1 MTDETEPMVMD
12 RRDLIAR
19 AVFLVGGAAALASL
33 EACAPARKQGPFF
46 DRARRR
52 LLDQIS
58 DVMIPATDT
67 PGALGAQ
74 VPAFIDSMMTNW
86 ASRERQSEFIAA
98 LDAIDARARS
108 LHNAAFTALT
118 AEQKLDVL
126 RRHDAE
132 GLAEDSPYR
141 QLKELTLLGYYSSE
155 IGATQE
161 LRYELVPGAWRAD
174 IPLTEVGRAWAF

>member
-1 MTDETEPMVMD
+1 MTDETSSMGID
-12 RRDLIAR
+12 RRALIAR
-19 AVFLVGGAAALASL
+19 AVFLVGGAAAIASL
-33 EACAPARKQGPFF
+33 EACAPARSEDPFF
-46 DRARRR
+46 DSARRA
-52 LLDQIS
+52 LLDDVA

-67 PGALGAQ
+67 PGALAAE

-86 ASRERQSEFIAA
+86 ASRERQAQFVAA
-98 LDAIDARARS
+98 LDAIDARAQS
-108 LHNAAFTALT
+108 AHGAGFTALT
-118 AEQKLDVL
+118 PEQKLDVL

-132 GLAEDSPYR
+132 SLAEDNPYR

-174 IPLTEVGRAWAF
+174 IPFAEVGRAWAF

>member
-1 MTDETEPMVMD
+1 MTNETGSMAVD
-12 RRDLIAR
+12 RRALIAR
-19 AVFLVGGAAALASL
+19 AVFLVGGATAIASL
-33 EACAPARKQGPFF
+33 EACAPVRSDGPFF
-46 DRARRR
+46 DSARRA
-52 LLDQIS
+52 LLDEVV

-67 PGALGAQ
+67 PGALAVE

-86 ASRERQSEFIAA
+86 ASRERQAQFVAA
-98 LDAIDARARS
+98 LDAIDTRAQS

-118 AEQKLDVL
+118 PEQKLDVL
-126 RRHDAE
+126 RKHDAE
-132 GLAEDSPYR
+132 GLAEDNPYR

-174 IPLTEVGRAWAF
+174 IPLAEVGRAWAF